1 MIHLKISDRAP
12 DFTGKSQHGKPISLN
27 SFKGKK
33 VVLYFYPK
41 DNTPGCTAEACNLRD
56 NYSALQKQGYE
67 VLGVSADNEKSHQK
81 FIHEHQLPFTLIADT
96 DKSIVSEYGVYGEKI
111 FMGKKYFGIH
121 RTTFIINEKGIIER
135 IISDVKTK
143 EHAEQI
149 LETNPDKHREND
161 TKIRKPHNTHIR
173 SAKSL

>member
-1 MIHLKISDRAP
+1 MIHLKISDKAP
-12 DFTGKSQHGKPISLN
+12 DFTGKNQNGKTISLS

-33 VVLYFYPK
+33 VVLYFYPR

-56 NYSALQKQGYE
+56 NYSALQKQGY
-67 VLGVSADNEKSHQK
+67 VILGISADDEKSHQK
-81 FIHEHQLPFTLIADT
+81 FIHEHKLPFTLIADT
-96 DKSIVSEYGVYGEKI
+96 DKSIVSEYGVYGEKK

-149 LETNPDKHREND
+149 LESNPDKHQEND
-161 TKIRKPHNTHIR
+161 VKKRKTQHSHIR
-173 SAKSL
+173 SGKPS